1 MFLWTKNQTNKP
13 STKMQPLKSVKPPKS
28 VQDKL
33 KFYDDLP
40 NALENVKKMREMLAK
55 YYNITDS
62 GPDNMYELVDP
73 TDQQWL

>member
-1 MFLWTKNQTNKP
+1 
-13 STKMQPLKSVKPPKS
+13 MQPLKLLKPPKS
-28 VQDKL
+28 VQHDPQF

-62 GPDNMYELVDP
+62 GPNNMYELVDP
-73 TDQQWL
+73 TDDQWLEAYRHLKSVVK